1 MTKEEQNMDASEVVA
16 VKWHSVRAMGA
27 EMINHE
33 MVEAAYAQPRLRQF
47 LPSVSHGSLQFSR
60 CTESPWTRDIP
71 ALFPSGG
78 GGYVVIRMDEPN
90 DSERHQVGWVETL
103 EEAAALIVAE
113 IPAEWGPAIHGTADD
128 VFSRR
133 DGTDRGPGP
142 VR

>member
-1 MTKEEQNMDASEVVA
+1 MQEESRDASEAVA
-16 VKWHSVRAMGA
+16 LKWRSVRELSANT
-27 EMINHE
+27 INPD

-47 LPSVSHGSLQFSR
+47 LPLVSHGSLQFSR
-60 CTESPWTRDIP
+60 CTEFPWTRDIP

-90 DSERHQVGWVETL
+90 GSERHKVGWVETL

-128 VFSRR
+128 VC
-133 DGTDRGPGP
+133 
-142 VR
+142 